1 METFF
6 RVGCQ
11 IDEVKLIDLV
21 LRRYHTLDVLKVL
34 DIDQV
39 LRLLLMAIEDEQKE
53 RYREEWLHL
62 IPAMVFAQH
71 YMTFEEFYNTCTG
84 ANIDNRPVDE
94 IIAEIDRKHAEAREE
109 TNGNGNL

>member
-1 METFF
+1 ME
-6 RVGCQ
+6 Q
-11 IDEVKLIDLV
+11 KKIDRISELTRISREREL
-21 LRRYHTLDVLKVL
+21 T
-34 DIDQV
+34 
-39 LRLLLMAIEDEQKE
+39 EDEQKE

-62 IPAMVFAQH
+62 LPAMVFAQH